1 MKNRILIRL
10 VPILIAAVVVFFQRC
25 SSEKFTNEAGRTV
38 HLGMD
43 RGQEA
48 TLGLQAYQQVLSTS
62 RTITSGTA
70 YDLVKKC
77 AQRLAAATG
86 ESGREFSWQVSL
98 VDSPEVNA
106 FCLPGGKIVVY
117 TGILPIAKTETG
129 LAVVMGHE
137 MAHATLRHGSER
149 MLQQKTASTLM
160 SGVNFSTGDMDPT
173 QRRAI
178 MGVIGAG
185 AQYGFLL
192 PFSRDHESEAD
203 AIGLRYMA
211 RAGYDPHEALSFWS
225 RMGAT
230 GGKAPPEYAS
240 THPAH
245 ETRIKRLTAELPKV
259 LPLYEQATKQAASG
273 SF

>member
-1 MKNRILIRL
+1 MKNRFLIRL
-10 VPILIAAVVVFFQRC
+10 VPIVIAVVVVLFQRC
-25 SSEKFTNEAGRTV
+25 SSEKFINEAGRTV
-38 HLGMD
+38 QLGMN
-43 RGQEA
+43 RGEES

-62 RTITSGTA
+62 QTIQSGQD
-70 YDLVKKC
+70 YELVKRC

-86 ESGREFSWQVSL
+86 EAGRDFSWQVSL
-98 VDSPEVNA
+98 VNSPDVNA

-117 TGILPIAKTETG
+117 TGILPIAKSEAG

-149 MLQQKTASTLM
+149 VLQQKTASTLM
-160 SGVNFSTGDMDPT
+160 NGVNFSTGDMDPT

-178 MGVIGAG
+178 MGIIGAG

-211 RAGYDPHEALSFWS
+211 RAGYDPREATLFWG
-225 RMGAT
+225 RMGGG

-245 ETRIKRLTAELPKV
+245 ETRIKRITAELPNV
-259 LPLYEQATKQAASG
+259 LPLYEQAIRQSTPAR
-273 SF
+273 F

>member
-1 MKNRILIRL
+1 MKNRLLIRL
-10 VPILIAAVVVFFQRC
+10 VPILIAGIVIFFQRC
-25 SSEKFTNEAGRTV
+25 SSEKFTNETGRV
-38 HLGMD
+38 VRLGMD

-48 TLGLQAYQQVLSTS
+48 KLGLQAYQQVISSS
-62 RTITSGTA
+62 RTVQTGPA
-70 YDLVKKC
+70 YDMVQRC

-86 ESGREFSWQVSL
+86 DAGRDFSWQVSL
-98 VDSPEVNA
+98 VDGPDVNA

-117 TGILPIAKTETG
+117 TAILPIAKTEAG

-149 MLQQKTASTLM
+149 ILQQKTTSTLM
-160 SGVNFSTGDMDPT
+160 NGVNFSTGDMDPT

-178 MGVIGAG
+178 MGIIGAG

-203 AIGLRYMA
+203 AIGLRTMA
-211 RAGYDPHEALSFWS
+211 RAGYDPREAISFWS

-230 GGKAPPEYAS
+230 SGKAPPEYAS

-245 ETRIKRLTAELPKV
+245 ETRIKRITADLPKV
-259 LPLYEQATKQAASG
+259 LPLYEQAKREGKQ
-273 SF
+273 